1 MTKRTMTVNNDIEDL
16 RRTIHENLPD
26 LRQRYGIK
34 SLGIFGSR
42 IHGRHTK
49 RSDIDLLVE
58 FDNRKPLTL
67 IGFVALER
75 ELSTLLGCRVDLVER
90 ETLKPAI
97 GRRIL
102 AEVVPV

>member
-1 MTKRTMTVNNDIEDL
+1 VIKQTNTINNDIGNL
-16 RRTIHENLPD
+16 RRTIREQLPD
-26 LRQRYGIK
+26 LRKRYGVK
-34 SLGIFGSR
+34 SLGIFGSHV
-42 IHGRHTK
+42 HGCQTK

-58 FDNRKPLTL
+58 FDNRIPVTL